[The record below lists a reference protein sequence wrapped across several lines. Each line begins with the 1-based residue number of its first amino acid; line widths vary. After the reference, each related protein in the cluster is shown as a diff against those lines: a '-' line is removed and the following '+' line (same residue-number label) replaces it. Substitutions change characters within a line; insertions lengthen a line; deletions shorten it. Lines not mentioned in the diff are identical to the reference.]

1 MKTFNT
7 QGMVQE
13 AISEIEKI
21 APKRSHIEIDVKE
34 DPVGT
39 FSTYIRLDTKTKT
52 YFAKKADTF
61 LYRSFSKALRALK
74 SQIQKRRINHETIRS
89 GKYNAV

>member
-21 APKRSHIEIDVKE
+21 APKHAHVEIDIKE

-39 FSTYIRLDTKTKT
+39 FRTHIRLDTKNKT
-52 YFAKKADTF
+52 YFAKKDDIF

-74 SQIQKRRINHETIRS
+74 AQIQKRKVNHETIRS
-89 GKYNAV
+89 GKYNAA